1 MPNVQAIFP
10 QYDAASRLRW
20 LCGRDCAGAVQA
32 SRPAD
37 VLPALAEVQQA
48 VEGGLY
54 AAGYVAYEA
63 AGGIDEHF
71 ETHSRESGIGNR
83 DSGMENILRC
93 GPNPE
98 SRIPNPDLPLVW
110 FGLFKEMAVRD
121 DPPFAA
127 GGEFA
132 LGDWQPSVSR
142 EEYRQA
148 IERIKAYI
156 AAGDTYQVNY
166 TFRLRAE
173 CREEGFAGESQETKT
188 RQRHGQDAHA
198 THGRDARATHGQDAH
213 ATLFLRLCRA
223 QRARYAAY
231 IEADDFAICSAS
243 PELFFDLSDGVL
255 TSKPMK
261 GTAPRGATPAED
273 QALRKALAASAKNQ
287 AENAMIVD
295 MMRNDLGRI
304 AQVGSVAVSDVF
316 AIEEYPTLFQ
326 MTSTVTART
335 SAPFVEIIRAL
346 FPCASITGAPK
357 VRTMQIIREL
367 EPDQRGVYTGCI
379 GYLAPG
385 GRARFN
391 VAIRTVAID
400 RRTGQAQYGTGGGI
414 VWDSQPDDEYAEA
427 ITKAAVLRC
436 MDDTPSPPA
445 NQ

>member
-1 MPNVQAIFP
+1 MSPFPQAIFP
-10 QYDAASRLRW
+10 QYDDAGRLRW
-20 LCGRDCAGAVQA
+20 LCGANCVGVVQA
-32 SRPAD
+32 VRPAD
-37 VLPALAEVQQA
+37 VLPALAAVQRA

-54 AAGYVAYEA
+54 AAGYIAYEA
-63 AGGIDEHF
+63 AGGIDEHL
-71 ETHSRESGIGNR
+71 ETHSRESGFGNR
-83 DSGMENILRC
+83 VSDMDNILRL

-98 SRIPNPDLPLVW
+98 SRTPNPEFPLVW

-127 GGEFA
+127 CGEFA
-132 LGDWQPSVSR
+132 LGDWEPSVSR
-142 EEYRQA
+142 EEYRRA

-166 TFRLRAE
+166 TFRLRTA
-173 CREEGFAGESQETKT
+173 CREEGFAGESQEAKT
-188 RQRHGQDAHA
+188 RQR
-198 THGRDARATHGQDAH
+198 HGQDAH

-223 QRARYAAY
+223 QRSRYAAY

-261 GTAPRGATPAED
+261 GTAPRGATPAQD
-273 QALRKALAASAKNQ
+273 QALRAALAGSAKNR

-295 MMRNDLGRI
+295 MMRNDIGRI

-335 SAPFVEIIRAL
+335 SAPLVEIIRAL

-357 VRTMQIIREL
+357 VRTMQIVREL
-367 EPDQRGVYTGCI
+367 EPDPRGVYTGCI

-400 RRTGQAQYGTGGGI
+400 RRTGLAQYGTGGGI

-427 ITKAAVLRC
+427 ITKSAVLMQASGRE
-436 MDDTPSPPA
+436 
-445 NQ
+445 

>member
-1 MPNVQAIFP
+1 MLKAQAIFP
-10 QYDAASRLRW
+10 QYDDAGRLRW
-20 LCGRDCAGAVQA
+20 LCGQNCAGVVQA
-32 SRPAD
+32 ARGAD

-48 VEGGLY
+48 VAGGLH
-54 AAGYVAYEA
+54 AAGYIAYEA
-63 AGGIDEHF
+63 AGGIESHF
-71 ETHSRESGIGNR
+71 ETHGE
-83 DSGMENILRC
+83 
-93 GPNPE
+93 GP
-98 SRIPNPDLPLVW
+98 LPLVW
-110 FGLFKEMAVRD
+110 FGLFKDMAVRD
-121 DPPFAA
+121 DPPFAT
-127 GGEFA
+127 GGEFT
-132 LGDWQPSVSR
+132 LGAWEPSVSR
-142 EEYRQA
+142 EQYRLA

-166 TFRLRAE
+166 TFRLRAT
-173 CREEGFAGESQETKT
+173 CIEEGPSRESRKQ
-188 RQRHGQDAHA
+188 RRHGQDAHA
-198 THGRDARATHGQDAH
+198 THGQDARDTHGQDGH
-213 ATLFLRLCRA
+213 ATLFSRLCRA
-223 QRARYAAY
+223 QQSRYAAY

-243 PELFFDLSDGVL
+243 PELFFDLSNGVL

-261 GTAPRGATPAED
+261 GTAPRGATPSED
-273 QALRKALAASAKNQ
+273 QALREALAASAKNR

-295 MMRNDLGRI
+295 MMRNDIGRI

-367 EPDQRGVYTGCI
+367 EPDPRGVYTGCI

-391 VAIRTVAID
+391 VAIRTVEID
-400 RRTGQAQYGTGGGI
+400 RLTGQAQYGTGGGI

-427 ITKAAVLRC
+427 VTKAAVLGQASGRE
-436 MDDTPSPPA
+436 
-445 NQ
+445 